1 MTIAERVPLAP
12 LTTFRIGGPA
22 RFVAECS
29 DEDDIKAAL
38 AFARERG
45 LPYAVLGGGSN
56 LLASD
61 AGYDGVVIRPM
72 LGAGAYAPA
81 YEDQP
86 DGSVLLTAGAGVSW
100 DALVASACE
109 RGLWGLENLSGI
121 PGTLG
126 GAVFQNI
133 GAYGAAL
140 SQTLEWAEA
149 LDAQTGE
156 TRRFPLEECAFGYRI
171 SRFKQD
177 AGRYIILRAGL
188 RLARALAPNLS
199 YRDPN
204 KAYKDIARIFSENPN
219 PALADIRRAI
229 RSIRADKF
237 PDLSREGTA
246 GSFFE
251 NPVLPESAARALLE
265 RYPDM
270 PLFPMPE
277 TAGMKV
283 PAGWIL
289 DHVLHMR
296 GYEMGRARL
305 FENQAMVVVARF
317 GAAAADVDALAREVE
332 KRVHGAT
339 GIAIEREVRSL

>member
-1 MTIAERVPLAP
+1 MTITERVPLSS

-22 RFVAECS
+22 RFLASCET
-29 DEDDIKAAL
+29 EDDLKAAL
-38 AFARERG
+38 AYARERG
-45 LPYAVLGGGSN
+45 LPYTVLGGGSN

-72 LGAGAYAPA
+72 LDAGAYAPA
-81 YEDQP
+81 FEDQA
-86 DGSVLLTAGAGVSW
+86 DGSALLSAGAGVAW

-140 SQTLEWAEA
+140 SQTLQWVEA
-149 LDAQTGE
+149 YDTERSE
-156 TRRFPLEECAFGYRI
+156 TRRFSLDQCAFGYRI
-171 SRFKQD
+171 SLFKRD
-177 AGRYIILRAGL
+177 AGRYIITRAGL
-188 RLARALAPNLS
+188 RLARALSPNLS
-199 YRDPN
+199 YHDPN

-219 PALADIRRAI
+219 PALADIRNAVL
-229 RSIRADKF
+229 SIRADKF

-251 NPVLPESAARALLE
+251 NPVLPESAARALQE
-265 RYPDM
+265 RYPEM

-277 TAGMKV
+277 TADLKV

-296 GYEMGRARL
+296 GYERGPARL
-305 FENQAMVVVARF
+305 FENQAMVMVARF
-317 GAAAADVDALAREVE
+317 GATAADVDALAQEVE
-332 KRVHGAT
+332 ERVREAT
-339 GIAIEREVRSL
+339 GIVIEREVRSL